1 MALQAGAKDVPAVNH
16 SRGGPRSK
24 KGERTR
30 ARLLEAAKEIFEEYG
45 FLDARVTDIAER
57 AGVSHGSF
65 YHYFESKEQIFREVA
80 ALIDEQLSEPL
91 GTVIMARSSEPP
103 AERLYKA
110 IRRHFERYRDV
121 ARIMG
126 VIEQVSRYD
135 EHVGVV
141 RAARHQVYRDEVA
154 ESIRRLQRRGMAD
167 PTLDPDVAAAV
178 LGAMTSRFA
187 EMWLAQGIV
196 TCDFDKA
203 VEQVTKVFVN
213 ALGIK
218 DASRA
223 PSRRLSRET
232 S

>member
-1 MALQAGAKDVPAVNH
+1 MALQAGATSVPAVNR

-24 KGERTR
+24 KGARTR
-30 ARLLEAAKEIFEEYG
+30 ARLLEAAKEVFEEHG

-80 ALIDEQLSEPL
+80 ALVDEQLSEPL
-91 GTVIMARSSEPP
+91 GSVIMARSPESP
-103 AERLYKA
+103 AERLAKA
-110 IRRHFERYRDV
+110 IRRHFESYREF

-135 EHVGVV
+135 EHVGAV
-141 RAARHQVYRDEVA
+141 RTSRHKVYREEVA

-167 PTLDPDVAAAV
+167 PALDPEVAAAA

-187 EMWLAQGIV
+187 EMWLAQGIF
-196 TCDFDKA
+196 TCDFDTA
-203 VEQVTKVFVN
+203 VEQVTRVFVN
-213 ALGIK
+213 ALGIR
-218 DASRA
+218 DAG
-223 PSRRLSRET
+223 PVRRLRAGQP
-232 S
+232 

>member
-1 MALQAGAKDVPAVNH
+1 MALQAGAKTAPAVNH

-24 KGERTR
+24 KGARTR

-80 ALIDEQLSEPL
+80 ALVDEQLSEPL
-91 GTVIMARSSEPP
+91 GSVIMARSPEPP
-103 AERLYKA
+103 AERLRTA
-110 IRRHFERYRDV
+110 IRRHFESYRDF

-135 EHVGVV
+135 EHVGAV
-141 RAARHQVYRDEVA
+141 RETRHKLYREEVA
-154 ESIRRLQRRGMAD
+154 ESIRRLQRRGLAD
-167 PTLDPDVAAAV
+167 PTLDPEIAAAA

-196 TCDFDKA
+196 SCDFDKA
-203 VEQVTKVFVN
+203 VEQVAKVFVN

-218 DASRA
+218 DEPPTST
-223 PSRRLSRET
+223 RRLRPEPS
-232 S
+232 